1 MWYKT
6 KVLPDVANLARD
18 LVVHMSHTGQENWK
32 ELGHLIVYIKVKEA
46 KGIIL
51 RKPKVLKAV
60 MFCDSNYS
68 TYKDTRNSVGG
79 LFATLGETLL
89 TCLSKTQRNVTLIRT
104 EEEYMA
110 LS

>member
-60 MFCDSNYS
+60 MFCDSNYA
-68 TYKDTRNSVGG
+68 TDNNTRKIISGFV
-79 LFATLGETLL
+79 ATLSWTLL
-89 TCLSKTQRNVTLIRT
+89 TCSFLKTEDRDDNKHR
-104 EEEYMA
+104 
-110 LS
+110 S